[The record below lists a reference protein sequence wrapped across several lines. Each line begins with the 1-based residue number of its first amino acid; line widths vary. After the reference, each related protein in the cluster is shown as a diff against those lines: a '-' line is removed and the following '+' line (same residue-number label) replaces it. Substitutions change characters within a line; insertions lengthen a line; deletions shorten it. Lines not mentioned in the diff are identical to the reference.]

1 MDFPGSLKVEKSRIR
16 TYEDSRP
23 RIYNQLQLTTLAP
36 SQFLPLE
43 IVFFDLY
50 MMNLVILTLFNTSDS
65 SIFYMLL
72 CVLSFVLYHHVCMKG
87 VKTIK
92 TMKTEKTVQHEKC

>member
-1 MDFPGSLKVEKSRIR
+1 MKIRHLSSLSKTETIHRDFPGSLKVEKSRIR

-43 IVFFDLY
+43 LVFFAP
-50 MMNLVILTLFNTSDS
+50 FNTCDS
-65 SIFYMLL
+65 SVFLMLYSVFTIF
-72 CVLSFVLYHHVCMKG
+72 CALSTFVYQDSQDNQNN
-87 VKTIK
+87 
-92 TMKTEKTVQHEKC
+92 EDR